1 MDNLTFPLD
10 HSLRRRQLLR
20 AAVVTTGAILE
31 GTFAMPFQFTVSQP

>member
-10 HSLRRRQLLR
+10 NSFRRRQLVR
-20 AAVVTTGAILE
+20 AAVVTTGILE